1 MTTPLE
7 IALDAIA
14 RGWNPVPIEYRT
26 KKPIGAEWQL
36 RVIDAGNAA
45 RYFNGAEMNIGV
57 LLGPT
62 SHNLTDVD
70 HDADEA
76 ICIGPYVLPRTK
88 ARFGRAS
95 KRDSHSL
102 YYTGLSGAGLGA
114 ALAFDD
120 PKKPKRQGRL
130 IELRIGGA
138 SAAQTVLPG
147 SVHQTGEAITWEA
160 DGEPAT
166 VDGDDLLRQVKMVA
180 AYSLLARYWP
190 AEGSGHHDTARVVG
204 GLLARTGL
212 GPETVRIHVEAIA
225 KAANSSRWR
234 ELCRTAEDA
243 AKAFA
248 GGKHAFG
255 FQGLCEAF
263 DDVIARRVADWLDHR
278 GSDTAPPQPNTT
290 TSTTET
296 DGISLGDFRAYMP
309 QHCYVYLRSREPWPA
324 SSINGRFPPVP
335 LVDAAGNPVLN
346 AKGKQQEICAS
357 QWLDQ
362 NLPVEQMTWAPGE
375 PTLIAD
381 RLVSHGGWIRQRGVT
396 CLNLYMPPIVVLG
409 DAAQATIWIEHVY
422 RVFPND
428 GEHIILWLAHRV
440 QRPAEKINHALVLGG
455 LQGIGKDSMLEPL
468 KGAVGPWNFLEV
480 SPSQMLGRFNGF
492 LKAVIL
498 RGARSRRC

>member
-1 MTTPLE
+1 MTTPLD
-7 IALDAIA
+7 IALNFIG

-26 KKPIGAEWQL
+26 KKPIGAEWQR
-36 RVIDAGNAA
+36 RVIDASNAA
-45 RYFNGAEMNIGV
+45 RFFNGAEMNIGV
-57 LLGPT
+57 ILGPT

-102 YYTGLSGAGLGA
+102 YYTGLSGAGLPA

-147 SVHQTGEAITWEA
+147 SVHQTGEVITWEA

-204 GLLARTGL
+204 GLLARIGL

-225 KAANSSRWR
+225 KATNSSRWK

-243 AKAFA
+243 AEAFA
-248 GGKHAFG
+248 AGKHTFGFRGLREAFG
-255 FQGLCEAF
+255 A
-263 DDVIARRVADWLDHR
+263 DIADK
-278 GSDTAPPQPNTT
+278 
-290 TSTTET
+290 
-296 DGISLGDFRAYMP
+296 
-309 QHCYVYLRSREPWPA
+309 
-324 SSINGRFPPVP
+324 
-335 LVDAAGNPVLN
+335 AAG
-346 AKGKQQEICAS
+346 
-357 QWLDQ
+357 WLGYDSRGDRTHNSAAAQ
-362 NLPVEQMTWAPGE
+362 TSALGALSPIAED
-375 PTLIAD
+375 TLALEFAD
-381 RLVSHGGWIRQRGVT
+381 RHADEVRYTAALARWLCFDGQRWQHDDTLHSFDRARTICREVAIMFDKSAVKIASAKT
-396 CLNLYMPPIVVLG
+396 VAAVERLAKADRRLATTPAHW
-409 DAAQATIWIEHVY
+409 DADDADFNT
-422 RVFPND
+422 N
-428 GEHIILWLAHRV
+428 GEG
-440 QRPAEKINHALVLGG
+440 E
-455 LQGIGKDSMLEPL
+455 S
-468 KGAVGPWNFLEV
+468 
-480 SPSQMLGRFNGF
+480 NGN
-492 LKAVIL
+492 V
-498 RGARSRRC
+498 